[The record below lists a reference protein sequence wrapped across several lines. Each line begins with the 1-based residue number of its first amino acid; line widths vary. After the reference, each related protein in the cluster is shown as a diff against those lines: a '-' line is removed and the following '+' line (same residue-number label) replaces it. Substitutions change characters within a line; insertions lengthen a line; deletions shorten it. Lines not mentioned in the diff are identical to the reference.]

1 MSEPLVPALYDP
13 GTVRWGE
20 DNPIETAPALSEEEA
35 HTLRERMAAMDKL
48 LGDQGKAKWKIEVFF
63 FHKRKLFSHS
73 AGAISF
79 WESGTMFHGGGDAKA
94 YVCPGKELK
103 LNDCESIIPG
113 TSNGYGFLACPRCL
127 RVWQAE
133 QVYGEIFGRWN
144 NQIWSEKIL
153 QFFRRLDHNADIYLK
168 YPKEDLRV
176 ASRLEQERELRGAKL
191 ERVRQGRVQ
200 YIYPLKNIIKD
211 TANGADLLGRIHAF
225 LTA

>member
-1 MSEPLVPALYDP
+1 MGDQPVPALYNP

-20 DNPIETAPALSEEEA
+20 DNPVEVAPVLSEEEA
-35 HTLRERMAAMDKL
+35 HTLRARMAAMDKL
-48 LGDQGKAKWKIEVFF
+48 LGDQGKAKWKIEIFF

-94 YVCPGKELK
+94 YICPGKELK
-103 LNDCESIIPG
+103 RSNCEAIIPG
-113 TSNGYGFLACPRCL
+113 SSNGYGFLACPSCHQ
-127 RVWQAE
+127 VWQSE

-144 NQIWSEKIL
+144 NRVWAEKIL
-153 QFFRRLDHNADIYLK
+153 HFFVRMDHNADIYLK

-176 ASRLEQERELRGAKL
+176 AARLEQEKQLGGEKL
-191 ERVRQGRVQ
+191 ERVREGRVQ

-211 TANGADLLGRIHAF
+211 TANGADLLGRFHAF